1 VKGSHSYY
9 LPFHSKIVKA
19 VNTLVKLAA
28 SQNKSTLE
36 EAEDEGGEEEE
47 SKDYLENYTICHY
60 DIHLSVSEYIL
71 FGGQVPTLKPGSTK
85 TQLQKQKEKWGFFR
99 RLCTKITKN

>member
-9 LPFHSKIVKA
+9 LPFHSEIVKA

-28 SQNKSTLE
+28 SRNKSTLE
-36 EAEDEGGEEEE
+36 KAEDEGGEEEE
-47 SKDYLENYTICHY
+47 SKDYLDNYLICHY
-60 DIHLSVSEYIL
+60 DIHLSVFEYIL

-85 TQLQKQKEKWGFFR
+85 TQSQKQKEKIGIFQ
-99 RLCTKITKN
+99 KVIYQNH